1 MPQKIMETI
10 KSYEQIYRQMASAK
24 HTYEKQA
31 MPEKNIEVNKSTMKT
46 KNTYQIQMLA
56 AILALVSFGC
66 SEFLEEN
73 LQGTYSNSTFYQ
85 TGDHAE
91 LALTAVYSAA
101 SFATPRNNIW
111 VFGDVASD
119 DATKG
124 GNPGDQSNI
133 QFIEEFTYL
142 PSNGYLQDL
151 WTQYYEGITRA
162 NYLIFHLPDITMDAE
177 RKQEIM
183 GEVLFMRSYYYFHL
197 VNVFGEIPLKLNPP
211 DKESEIHVLVS
222 PVETIY
228 DRLDQDLRQA
238 ADDLL
243 PTAEAGRA
251 TKGSALGLLAKVR
264 LFMQDYQGALNAIA
278 EIEDLGR
285 YALMSL
291 YADNFSLETQNNK
304 ESLFEIQHITGA
316 APKLGSGLNQWFA
329 PQPNGGYFFN
339 VPTQD
344 FVDEF
349 EVTAGEVVDPRLD
362 YSVGREGQVWLNGE
376 PFDPL
381 WSPTGF
387 MSKKH
392 LQPLAEV
399 PKGIKGDGGL
409 NYVFMRYAEILLIKA
424 EALNESGSPA
434 LALAPLNE
442 VRKRARESYL
452 HDEGLDGFGT
462 VPTDL
467 LDDVTTTDQAQVRHA
482 IRHER
487 RVELGLEF
495 HRYFDLMRYGAGV
508 AEAALSETVF
518 DYEEHRYFTIP
529 LAESDINKAID

>member
-1 MPQKIMETI
+1 
-10 KSYEQIYRQMASAK
+10 
-24 HTYEKQA
+24 
-31 MPEKNIEVNKSTMKT
+31 MKT
-46 KNTYQIQMLA
+46 KSTYLFYTLA
-56 AILALVSFGC
+56 IVLALVPFGC
-66 SEFLEEN
+66 SEFLEED

-101 SFATPRNNIW
+101 SFAIPRNNIW

-124 GNPGDQSNI
+124 GNPGDQSSI

-142 PSNGYLQDL
+142 PSNGYLEDL
-151 WTQYYEGITRA
+151 WTHYYEGITRA
-162 NYLIFHLPDITMDAE
+162 NYLIYHLPDITMDAE

-183 GEVLFMRSYYYFHL
+183 GEALFMRAYYYFHL

-211 DKESEIHVLVS
+211 VNESEVHVGVS

-228 DRLDQDLRQA
+228 NRIDQDLRQA
-238 ADDLL
+238 ADDLP
-243 PTAEAGRA
+243 PTAAAGRA

-264 LFMQDYQGALNAIA
+264 LFTEDYQDALDAVA
-278 EIEDLGR
+278 DIEDLGR
-285 YALMSL
+285 YSLMPL
-291 YADNFSLETQNNK
+291 YADNFSLETQNNS
-304 ESLFEIQHITGA
+304 ESLFEIQHLSGA

-329 PQPNGGYFFN
+329 PQTEGGYFFN

-362 YSVGREGQVWLNGE
+362 YSVGREGQPWLNGE

-387 MSKKH
+387 ISKKH

-409 NYVFMRYAEILLIKA
+409 NYMFMRYAEILLLKA

-452 HDEGLDGFGT
+452 YDEELDGFGA
-462 VPTDL
+462 VPADL
-467 LDDVTTTDQAQVRHA
+467 LNDVTTTDQAQVRQA

-495 HRYFDLMRYGAGV
+495 HRYYDLMRYGAAV

-518 DYEEHRYFTIP
+518 DYEQHRYFTIP